1 MPECLP
7 GDPKDGPPAT
17 CFQSIQPSIGK
28 QSSSIPCLER
38 VTDRVHRARR
48 NTGIVDLGPHLD
60 DLPPSLRLPQ
70 ESGVQTTVSG
80 WNWLQANQYAW

>member
-1 MPECLP
+1 MS
-7 GDPKDGPPAT
+7 A
-17 CFQSIQPSIGK
+17 
-28 QSSSIPCLER
+28 SSEPTAGL
-38 VTDRVHRARR
+38 VR
-48 NTGIVDLGPHLD
+48 NTHDGGLGQLLEDLGPHLD